1 MELSGWG
8 DSNFG
13 RRGINFDYLKEK
25 ETCKDEIMCF
35 LNFRISIKEKFFNSK
50 TSKERIRDKGLNL
63 ARLFSPFYV
72 ENGEIKEF

>member
-1 MELSGWG
+1 
-8 DSNFG
+8 
-13 RRGINFDYLKEK
+13 
-25 ETCKDEIMCF
+25 MCF

-72 ENGEIKEF
+72 ANGEIKEF

>member
-1 MELSGWG
+1 
-8 DSNFG
+8 
-13 RRGINFDYLKEK
+13 
-25 ETCKDEIMCF
+25 MCF

-50 TSKERIRDKGLNL
+50 TSKKRIRDKGLNL